1 MQRPVIIATF
11 QPRLCLVERLDAWS
25 IGEVVDLSDK
35 ELGLLRMF
43 KCFQGEVNEMKL
55 GVLTLVLLSL
65 MVGMVSM
72 AGETVAKQ
80 DGADGSSD
88 EKSIYDF
95 KVKTITGEEV
105 SLEDYKGKTILIVNV
120 ASKCGYT
127 RQYAEMQAAYE
138 KYKDRDFV
146 VLGFPCNQFG
156 GQEPGSEEEIV
167 KFCKENYGVSFPM
180 FSKLDVKGESADP
193 LFKFLS
199 ALETSPKGSGDI
211 SWNFEKFLI
220 NAEGK
225 VLGRYKS
232 AVSPTGKEMVE
243 LLEELLPKTGKKVG

>member
-1 MQRPVIIATF
+1 MVILMRFLISALAMVFLLGTMTMQTD
-11 QPRLCLVERLDAWS
+11 LV
-25 IGEVVDLSDK
+25 V
-35 ELGLLRMF
+35 
-43 KCFQGEVNEMKL
+43 
-55 GVLTLVLLSL
+55 
-65 MVGMVSM
+65 
-72 AGETVAKQ
+72 
-80 DGADGSSD
+80 GADESTKD

-127 RQYAEMQAAYE
+127 RQYADMQAAFE

-156 GQEPGSEEEIV
+156 GQEPGSEEEII
-167 KFCKENYGVSFPM
+167 KFCKDNYGVSFPM
-180 FSKLDVKGESADP
+180 FAKLDVKGDGADP
-193 LFKFLS
+193 LFKYLS
-199 ALETSPKGSGDI
+199 GLETAPKAAGDI

-225 VLGRYKS
+225 VIGRYKS
-232 AVSPTGKEMVE
+232 AVSPTGKEME
-243 LLEELLPKTGKKVG
+243 DLLENLLPKTGKKVG